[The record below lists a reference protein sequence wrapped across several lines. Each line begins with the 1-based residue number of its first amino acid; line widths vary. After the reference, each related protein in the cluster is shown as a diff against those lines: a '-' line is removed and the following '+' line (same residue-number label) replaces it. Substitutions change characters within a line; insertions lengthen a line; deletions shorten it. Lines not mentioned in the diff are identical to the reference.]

1 VHPQTVTSAAPSV
14 VPARPAA
21 HLDPAVNELI
31 EKSRGSVSRRLGG
44 RGLASALLLGAAFL
58 ATAVALAA
66 SIHSSRT
73 LDATTAMLLV
83 LAYAGLSRV
92 EFEVR
97 TGLAIP
103 TQLVLVP
110 MLFLVPLGAVPLLVC
125 AGGLLSRLVDV
136 AVEHVPA
143 DRLLLAPVYSWHVV
157 GPVAVLA
164 LHGERPPQ
172 LGDWPWY
179 VPALLAQFAFDFA
192 FSGGR
197 EWFAKGVTPTSQL
210 PFMGWAFL
218 VDSALAPLGLLAA
231 LAAVDNRA
239 AVVLVLPLVGLLAV
253 FARERQVRIDHALEL
268 SHAYRGTALLL
279 GDVVEADD
287 AYTGS
292 HSRDVV
298 ALVRDVCERLGLDP
312 RDRRDAEFAALLHD
326 VGKIRIPPEIIRKPA
341 ALTPEER
348 ALIETHTVEGERLLA
363 QVGGILANVGR
374 IVRSCHE
381 DWDGTGYPDRLRGEE
396 IPLVA
401 RIIRCCDA
409 FSAMTTDRPYR
420 RARPVGDA
428 VAELRR
434 CAGTDFD
441 PTVVEALVA
450 AVAGG

>member
-1 VHPQTVTSAAPSV
+1 VTSAAPSL

-21 HLDPAVNELI
+21 QLDPAVNELI
-31 EKSRGSVSRRLGG
+31 EKARGSVSRRLRG
-44 RGLASALLLGAAFL
+44 RGLASALVLGGAFL
-58 ATAVALAA
+58 VTASALAA
-66 SIHSSRT
+66 LVPSSRT
-73 LDATTAMLLV
+73 LDPTTAALLV

-103 TQLVLVP
+103 TGLVFVP
-110 MLFLVPLGAVPLLVC
+110 MLFLVPLGTVPLLVC
-125 AGGLLSRLVDV
+125 AGSLLSRAVDV
-136 AVEHVPA
+136 ALAHVPP

-164 LHGERPPQ
+164 LHGERLPR
-172 LGDWPWY
+172 LADWPWY
-179 VPALLAQFAFDFA
+179 VAALLAQFAFDFA

-197 EWFAKGVTPTSQL
+197 EWFAKGVALASQL

-218 VDSALAPLGLLAA
+218 VDAALAPVGLLAA
-231 LAAVDNRA
+231 LAAVDNRS
-239 AVVLVLPLVGLLAV
+239 AVALVLPLVGLLTM

-268 SHAYRGTALLL
+268 SHAYRGTAFLL

-298 ALVRDVCERLGLDP
+298 ALVRDVCDRLELDAH
-312 RDRRDAEFAALLHD
+312 DRRDAEFAALLHD
-326 VGKIRIPPEIIRKPA
+326 VGKIRIPSEIIRKPGK
-341 ALTPEER
+341 LTPGER
-348 ALIETHTVEGERLLA
+348 AVIETHTVEGERLLA
-363 QVGGILANVGR
+363 QVGGILGNVGR

-420 RARPVGDA
+420 RARPVSEA
-428 VAELRR
+428 LAELRR

-441 PTVVEALVA
+441 PAVVEALGA
-450 AVAGG
+450 SISES